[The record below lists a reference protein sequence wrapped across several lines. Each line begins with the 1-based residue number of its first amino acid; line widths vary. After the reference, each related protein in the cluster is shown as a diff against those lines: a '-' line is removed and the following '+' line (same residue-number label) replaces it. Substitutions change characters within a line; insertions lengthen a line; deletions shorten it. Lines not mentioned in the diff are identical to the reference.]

1 MQLET
6 YFKVSRN
13 MTDDSNYYNR
23 DPRASSLAGSA
34 ARFPKNH
41 VQYSKLLKPVEWIDS
56 AYGLFGAQAFRFKKV
71 ILKEFDRIAPLDEYL
86 GSRDELDQVRHL
98 VRLFCESIDANPYL
112 SPIGRMILR
121 RIALG
126 ALKNR
131 NNVLEYYHSNKSY
144 IEAHGKI
151 RAPVIITGLPRSGT
165 TLLHRLLSEDPN
177 TRSPYTFEME
187 VPLPPMTIDTDPLE
201 DPRIKDSNSLMGT
214 LTRLAPGFLEK
225 VSESHHMSATEKEES
240 LIYMFAHNCIHVMN
254 SPAAGKSYRQ
264 ALLEVENKRPIF
276 RYERLFFSML
286 DAFRPAKSHWTL
298 KAPIYAP
305 FFPLVLEEYPDVR
318 LILTHR
324 NPLVTL
330 PSICRLLE
338 SWCIAFDRDGS
349 FDKHQF
355 AHQIRTSTGRY
366 LIVPFQYRRD
376 NTDKE
381 AQIFDC
387 LYAELF
393 SDPITIVKKI
403 YEKFNLEYTEEFE
416 QRMKVYLENNRQ
428 GKYGRHK
435 YSLEEYGLDAER
447 LYKEFREYMDYYGY
461 GIPDKM
467 VRPVAMGSGTA
478 LG

>member
-1 MQLET
+1 
-6 YFKVSRN
+6 
-13 MTDDSNYYNR
+13 MTGHSNYYHKN
-23 DPRASSLAGSA
+23 PRFSSGGPAS
-34 ARFPKNH
+34 RYPKNH
-41 VQYSKLLKPVEWIDS
+41 VKYSRLLKPVDWADS
-56 AYGLFGAQAFRFKKV
+56 VCSFFGTRAFKFKKV
-71 ILKEFDRIAPLDEYL
+71 LLKEFDRIAPLDEYM
-86 GSRDELDQVRHL
+86 GSRNELGQVRN
-98 VRLFCESIDANPYL
+98 VVSLFCESIDNNPYL
-112 SPIGRMILR
+112 SPIGRMLLR
-121 RIALG
+121 KIALN
-126 ALKNR
+126 ALKKR
-131 NNVLEYYHSNKSY
+131 NKVLEYYHSNKNF
-144 IEAHGKI
+144 IDANGKI
-151 RAPVIITGLPRSGT
+151 KAPVIITGLPRSGT

-187 VPLPPMTIDTDPLE
+187 VPLPPMTVDTDPLK

-214 LTRLAPGFLEK
+214 LLRLAPGFLEK
-225 VSESHHMSATEKEES
+225 LSESHHMSATEKEES

-264 ALLEVENKRPIF
+264 ALLEIENKRPIF

-355 AHQIRTSTGRY
+355 AQQIRTSTGRY
-366 LIVPFQYRRD
+366 LKVPFQHRKN
-376 NTDKE
+376 NTGKE
-381 AQIFDC
+381 AQVFDC

-393 SDPITIVKKI
+393 SDPITVVKKI
-403 YEKFNLEYTEEFE
+403 YDKFDLEYSEKFE

-428 GKYGRHK
+428 GRYGRHK
-435 YSLEEYGLDAER
+435 YSLEEYGLDAES
-447 LYKEFREYMDYYGY
+447 LYQEFKEYMDYYGY

-467 VRPVAMGSGTA
+467 VRPVALGSGTA